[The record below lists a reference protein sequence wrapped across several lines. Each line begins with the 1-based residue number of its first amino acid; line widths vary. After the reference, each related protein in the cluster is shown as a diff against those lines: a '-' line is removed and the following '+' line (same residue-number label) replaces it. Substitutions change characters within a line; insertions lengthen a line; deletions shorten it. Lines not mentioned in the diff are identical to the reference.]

1 MLFDLAIR
9 INGPKAE
16 GLSLRIDWR
25 MTDEGGC
32 HRLSLSHGALS
43 HAEGSHGEA
52 RQATVLADRTALGAL
67 LSAGKRF
74 SQALEEG
81 LLGVDGERQS
91 VAALFGVLDDF
102 SPMFNILEP

>member
-1 MLFDLAIR
+1 M
-9 INGPKAE
+9 
-16 GLSLRIDWR
+16 
-25 MTDEGGC
+25 
-32 HRLSLSHGALS
+32 
-43 HAEGSHGEA
+43 
-52 RQATVLADRTALGAL
+52 LADRTALGAL